1 MRAKRTQINS
11 DDRKPYWNA
20 WAQVIQGW
28 DAMGVTQDVARF
40 RENRARNSGNWAQM
54 KDDTGVVGATQGKG
68 RIPWDPRGRVR
79 STAARRAA
87 EAVLLG
93 VEVVDVVML
102 SSSW

>member
-1 MRAKRTQINS
+1 
-11 DDRKPYWNA
+11 
-20 WAQVIQGW
+20 
-28 DAMGVTQDVARF
+28 
-40 RENRARNSGNWAQM
+40 M

-93 VEVVDVVML
+93 VEVVDVTGLGLSTMWSMSTSVVMDGSPVVWL
-102 SSSW
+102 EVTVWV